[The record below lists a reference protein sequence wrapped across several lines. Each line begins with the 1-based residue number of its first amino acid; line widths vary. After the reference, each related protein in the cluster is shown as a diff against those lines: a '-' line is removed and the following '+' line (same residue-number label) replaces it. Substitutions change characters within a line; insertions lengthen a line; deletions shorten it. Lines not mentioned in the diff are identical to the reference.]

1 LRFTSLSSGSEGNA
15 LVVESGAASAADPTR
30 VLIDCG
36 LALKEMGR
44 RLEERGLGY
53 SDLSAIFVTH
63 EHADHIQGVARV
75 ARAADVPVF
84 LSHGTRIACPD
95 AFWRGV
101 QCIEIDIHTPIT
113 IGTLTLTPYPVPH
126 DAREPT
132 QVVIADGHHRLGVLT
147 DTGKST
153 PHIEKMLSLT
163 DALFLEANHDETL
176 LENSAYPQ
184 SLKSRI
190 AGPFGHLSNTAS
202 AGILQAIDQSRLQI
216 VVAAHLSRH
225 NNTPELV
232 TEALA
237 PALASSAVLN
247 VASQIHGFDWIRLS

>member
-1 LRFTSLSSGSEGNA
+1 MI
-15 LVVESGAASAADPTR
+15 VESGAPGASDPTR
-30 VLIDCG
+30 LLIDCG
-36 LALKEMGR
+36 LGLKEIGR
-44 RLEERGLGY
+44 RLEARGLQY

-63 EHADHIQGVARV
+63 EHADHIQGVARF
-75 ARAADVPVF
+75 ARAADVSVF
-84 LSHGTRIACPD
+84 LSHGTRIACPES
-95 AFWRGV
+95 FWRGV
-101 QCIEIDIHTPIT
+101 QCIEIDTNAPIT
-113 IGTLTLTPYPVPH
+113 IGTLTLAPYPVPH

-132 QVVIADGHHRLGVLT
+132 QVVITDGYHRLGVLT
-147 DTGKST
+147 DAGKST

-176 LENSAYPQ
+176 LENSAYPE

-232 TEALA
+232 TAALA
-237 PALASSAVLN
+237 PALASSAALN
-247 VASQIHGFDWIRLS
+247 VASQIQGFDWIRLG